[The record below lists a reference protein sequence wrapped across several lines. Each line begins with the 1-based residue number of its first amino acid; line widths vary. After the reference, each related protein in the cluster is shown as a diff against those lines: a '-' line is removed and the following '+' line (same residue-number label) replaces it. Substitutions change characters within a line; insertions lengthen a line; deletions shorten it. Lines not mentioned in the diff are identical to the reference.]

1 MKSSYRRVDGVLR
14 RVDGVEV
21 VDAENPGRLGPERLA
36 SEPFPQMLVSYL
48 YH

>member
-21 VDAENPGRLGPERLA
+21 VDAENPGRRLGPETR
-36 SEPFPQMLVSYL
+36 SELT
-48 YH
+48 